1 MIYGNYGTYRQSF
14 YKINPSS
21 EDLKWIKNGYKPDR
35 LWEIQ
40 GGLLA
45 FPGPLT
51 NLTLFDR
58 IKPFLATGLIPHNK
72 KKKIKI
78 HFLQSPVIRAPTL
91 LDRLYRHWQKFHE
104 LLRDYHTH

>member
-1 MIYGNYGTYRQSF
+1 MAINQS
-14 YKINPSS
+14 
-21 EDLKWIKNGYKPDR
+21 G
-35 LWEIQ
+35 LWEVQ
-40 GGLLA
+40 DGHLA

-58 IKPFLATGLIPHNK
+58 IKPFLATGLIPQNK

-91 LDRLYRHWQKFHE
+91 LDRSYRHSQKLHE
-104 LLRDYHTH
+104 LLGDDRFH

>member
-78 HFLQSPVIRAPTL
+78 HFLQSPVIREPTL
-91 LDRLYRHWQKFHE
+91 LDKS
-104 LLRDYHTH
+104 